1 MVEAIPKGIFSRD
14 FHLWRDGRPVAEL
27 DVSSWS
33 EKADVDIE
41 GVRYQL
47 YRRGM
52 MSGAFVLGRDGEVVA
67 EAHKPSA
74 LSATFEIQ
82 AGGRTLT
89 LRKESFWSSDFGLFE
104 GERRLGGITK
114 AGVFTRRAR
123 VELPAE
129 WPSPI
134 QTFIFWLALL
144 IWNREASSS

>member
-1 MVEAIPKGIFSRD
+1 MVEAIPQGIFSKD

-41 GVRYQL
+41 GVPYRL
-47 YRRGM
+47 YRQGM
-52 MSGAFVLGRDGEVVA
+52 MSGAFVLERDGQIIA
-67 EAHKPSA
+67 QAHKLSA
-74 LSATFEIQ
+74 LSDTFEIH
-82 AGGRTLT
+82 ADGRTLT

-104 GERRLGGITK
+104 GEQRLGGIAK
-114 AGVFTRRAR
+114 AGFLTRRAR
-123 VELPAE
+123 VELPKE

-144 IWNREASSS
+144 IWNREQRSS